1 MVIVAW
7 GTLTKPHLRYQLM
20 APFFMGSSQGIC
32 INKAFG
38 FGRSH
43 CESVGF
49 EASWLRGEKRT
60 V

>member
-1 MVIVAW
+1 
-7 GTLTKPHLRYQLM
+7 M